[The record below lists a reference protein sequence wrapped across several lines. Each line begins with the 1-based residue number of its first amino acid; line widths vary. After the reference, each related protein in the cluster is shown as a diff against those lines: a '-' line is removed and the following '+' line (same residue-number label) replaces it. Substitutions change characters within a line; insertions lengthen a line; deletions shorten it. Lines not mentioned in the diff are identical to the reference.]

1 MDYFEPSIDTMQF
14 KNIRRLI
21 KIKPAYKIIRAS
33 KRIVLPGFEGLSLY
47 LVTKFFF
54 TGLRN
59 GALNM
64 RATSLSFS
72 FFLALF
78 PTIIFLFTL
87 IPYIPI
93 DDFTNYLF
101 GLLQK
106 FMPAAAFE
114 ATESTITDIISNKKG
129 GLLSFG
135 FVTALYFSTNGFNA
149 MINAFNETYHDIET
163 RKPLQQRLISF
174 YMLFLTA
181 VLLTA
186 TISLLI
192 YCEFGLKHIQ
202 VNHHNLYVVLSLLK
216 WLIVGIMCYTIISFN
231 YFLGPKRKQGW
242 RFFSA
247 GSMFATVFII
257 IATMLFTYYVNN
269 FGNYNKLY
277 GSIGTLIVILMM
289 IYINSLILLL
299 GFDLNVSIHSA
310 KKHRDLFKHLA
321 AK

>member
-1 MDYFEPSIDTMQF
+1 MQR
-14 KNIRRLI
+14 KHIKRLI
-21 KIKPAYKIIRAS
+21 KISPIHKFIKAS
-33 KRIVLPGFEGLSLY
+33 RKIVLPGFEGLSLY
-47 LVTKFFF
+47 IVSKFFF
-54 TGLRN
+54 KGIKD

-72 FFLALF
+72 FFLAIF

-93 DDFTNYLF
+93 DNFQDYLF
-101 GLLQK
+101 NLLQK
-106 FMPAAAFE
+106 IMPSAAFE
-114 ATESTITDIISNKKG
+114 ATEETIADIISNQRS

-135 FVTALYFSTNGFNA
+135 FLTALYFSTNGFNA

-163 RKPLQQRLISF
+163 RNPLQQRLASF
-174 YMLFLTA
+174 YMLFLT
-181 VLLTA
+181 VILLSTSI
-186 TISLLI
+186 TILI
-192 YCEFGLKHIQ
+192 FGEFGLNKIEM
-202 VNHHNLYVVLSLLK
+202 NNNGLYYILSFLK
-216 WLIVGIMCYTIISFN
+216 WLVLGILCYAIISFN

-247 GSMFATVFII
+247 GSMFATVLII
-257 IATMLFTYYVNN
+257 LATVIFTYYVNN

-299 GFDLNVSIHSA
+299 GFDLNASIRSA
-310 KKHRDLFKHLA
+310 KKHQDTYLKQIRH
-321 AK
+321 